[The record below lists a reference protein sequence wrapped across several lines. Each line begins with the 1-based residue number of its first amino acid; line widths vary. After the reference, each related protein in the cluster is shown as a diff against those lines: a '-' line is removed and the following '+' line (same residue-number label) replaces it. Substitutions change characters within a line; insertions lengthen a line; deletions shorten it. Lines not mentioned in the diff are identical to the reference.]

1 MARLDN
7 KRNLIMNIRNSVRLA
22 LLATTTML
30 GAGTALTALGATQ
43 TSTLS
48 ITATIANVCAISTTN
63 GVAFGAYD
71 PVTANATN
79 PLTATG
85 SLSVTCTS
93 GATEPV
99 ITLDVG
105 SNANVAGSAAA
116 PQRQMIS
123 AGNLLAY
130 YLYQDSNYSVVWGNT
145 AGSGEGYTGTGTAST
160 LTVYGSIPAAQNV
173 PAGSYAD
180 SVVATVTY

>member
-1 MARLDN
+1 
-7 KRNLIMNIRNSVRLA
+7 MNIRNSVRLT
-22 LLATTTML
+22 LLATTMVL
-30 GAGTALTALGATQ
+30 GAGTASNSLAATQ
-43 TSTLS
+43 TSTLNV
-48 ITATIANVCAISTTN
+48 TATITNVCAISTTN

-71 PVTANATN
+71 PVTANATT

-85 SLSVTCTS
+85 TLSVTCTS

-99 ITLDVG
+99 ITLGVG
-105 SNANVAGSAAA
+105 NNANVAGSAAA

-123 AGNLLAY
+123 AGSLLPY
-130 YLYQDSNYSVVWGNT
+130 FLYQDAGFSVVWGNT

-160 LTVYGSIPAAQNV
+160 LTVYGSIPAGQNV

>member
-1 MARLDN
+1 
-7 KRNLIMNIRNSVRLA
+7 MNIRNPLRLA
-22 LLATTTML
+22 LLLTTAVL
-30 GAGTALTALGATQ
+30 AAGTALNSLAATQ

-48 ITATIANVCAISTTN
+48 VTATISNVCAISTTN

-79 PLTATG
+79 PVTATG

-105 SNANVAGSAAA
+105 NNPNGAGSAAA

-123 AGNLLAY
+123 GSNLLLY
-130 YLYQDSNYSVVWGNT
+130 YLYQDSGYSVVWGNT
-145 AGSGEGYTGTGTAST
+145 VGSGETYTGIGTAST
-160 LTVYGSIPAAQNV
+160 LTVYGSIPAGQNV

>member
-1 MARLDN
+1 
-7 KRNLIMNIRNSVRLA
+7 MNIRNSVRFA
-22 LLATTTML
+22 LFATTTML
-30 GAGTALTALGATQ
+30 GAGTTLTAMAATQ

-48 ITATIANVCAISTTN
+48 VTATIANVCAISTTSA
-63 GVAFGAYD
+63 VAFGAYD
-71 PVTANATN
+71 PVTANATT

-99 ITLDVG
+99 ITLGVG

-130 YLYQDSNYSVVWGNT
+130 FLYQDTGYSVVWGNT
-145 AGSGEGYTGTGTAST
+145 AGSGESYTGIGTAST
-160 LTVYGSIPAAQNV
+160 LTVYGSIPAGQNV

>member
-1 MARLDN
+1 
-7 KRNLIMNIRNSVRLA
+7 MNIRNSVRLA

-30 GAGTALTALGATQ
+30 GAGTALTAMAATQ
-43 TSTLS
+43 TSTLNV
-48 ITATIANVCAISTTN
+48 TATITNVCAISTTN

-71 PVTANATN
+71 PVTANATT

-85 SLSVTCTS
+85 ALSVTCTS

-99 ITLDVG
+99 ITLGVG
-105 SNANVAGSAAA
+105 NNPNVAGSAAA

-130 YLYQDSNYSVVWGNT
+130 YLYQDSGYSVVWGNT
-145 AGSGEGYTGTGTAST
+145 AGSGEAYTGIGTAST
-160 LTVYGSIPAAQNV
+160 LTVYGSIPAGQNV